1 MGSFNS
7 PGRLNAL
14 TVPMA
19 EDFTHTLTK
28 QLMESE
34 VKNIRAVVLTGSGR
48 AFSAGGDIDW
58 LIDRHRQ
65 SQNRDAN
72 IKTMINFY
80 KSFLGPL
87 RRLPCPVIAAIN
99 GPAIGAGACLAVGG
113 CDIRYAS
120 TKASLGFTFTKSA
133 DLLLSGR
140 GIDSKEA
147 LQIGLVDKVCDDPVG
162 EAMSF
167 AQTIAAATSSSAVT
181 QTILTLRKRQEQ
193 GLEDSMRREAEAQAI
208 PYATK
213 DFLEG
218 VTAVKEKRNPVFTG
232 E

>member
-1 MGSFNS
+1 MGGIIIMNFQLGRHGWSAWRPLLLQRRLMSASSEGGGLVTCEMIETGSGLVGKVSFNS

-87 RRLPCPVIAAIN
+87 RRLPCPVTAAIN

-140 GIDSKEA
+140 VIDSKEA
-147 LQIGLVDKVCDDPVG
+147 L
-162 EAMSF
+162 
-167 AQTIAAATSSSAVT
+167 
-181 QTILTLRKRQEQ
+181 
-193 GLEDSMRREAEAQAI
+193 
-208 PYATK
+208 
-213 DFLEG
+213 
-218 VTAVKEKRNPVFTG
+218 
-232 E
+232 